1 MHAGTRF
8 ASGGRGAIISPNMTA
23 IAIHSI
29 DHVVVRVS
37 DMDRALAFYRDALG
51 FCERSALDVSGA
63 DANTLLELESVEL
76 RAVYLERDGTRIELL
91 RFEAPE
97 PTGGPGPRP
106 VNQLGLTHLSLRV
119 DDLDA
124 AIRAVEQAGGRC
136 LSGTRIENARFRTSA
151 VFVLDPDGLR
161 IELLD
166 APGAPD
172 SLPAP

>member
-1 MHAGTRF
+1 V
-8 ASGGRGAIISPNMTA
+8 S
-23 IAIHSI
+23 
-29 DHVVVRVS
+29 VVRLSHIGICVS
-37 DMDRALAFYRDALG
+37 DLEKSVAFYRDALG
-51 FCERSALDVSGA
+51 FRERSALDVSGA
-63 DANTLLELESVEL
+63 EADTLLELESVEL

-97 PTGGPGPRP
+97 STGGPGPRP

-172 SLPAP
+172 SLPSP